1 MQTDDPDSAV
11 WLLEERAGISIE
23 RLRQAVQTSSKA
35 SARKALRTAVR
46 NLVVEGSATQ
56 TQLASALECN
66 RRTIYRMLS
75 TKW

>member
-46 NLVVEGSATQ
+46 NLVVERSATQ
-56 TQLASALECN
+56 TQLAAALECN